1 MCYMLV
7 KRKIEATKKERRTK
21 RRIRKEETGERS
33 ILICSSLTFS
43 LFSFVSLVKLHHSMS
58 DSFSS
63 FLFLSSF
70 SLVVYFLSFSF
81 AFPLLLLN
89 LGEEEEAVRKWMKW
103 KRERLDHSL
112 SVLSFLPRLSSP
124 CFFLFFLQDFSH
136 TTCLSFSD
144 WIVFLLWLNTLA
156 PKNSLKHG
164 FSRICVSPLFSW
176 IEVPSSDS
184 LSTLPP
190 PPSFVYVHVWSDL
203 CRLGCNLLSHLYSS
217 LVFLTCIPHKRK
229 KLHDMRKE
237 QP

>member
-1 MCYMLV
+1 
-7 KRKIEATKKERRTK
+7 
-21 RRIRKEETGERS
+21 
-33 ILICSSLTFS
+33 
-43 LFSFVSLVKLHHSMS
+43 MS

-70 SLVVYFLSFSF
+70 SLVVYFLSFSS
-81 AFPLLLLN
+81 PSPES
-89 LGEEEEAVRKWMKW
+89 GRRRGGSKKMDEMKDW
-103 KRERLDHSL
+103 TIRCL
-112 SVLSFLPRLSSP
+112 SCPS
-124 CFFLFFLQDFSH
+124 FLFFLFSFLFFFFFDFSH
-136 TTCLSFSD
+136 TTCLWFSD

-184 LSTLPP
+184 LSSLPP

-217 LVFLTCIPHKRK
+217 LVFLTRERSCMTWEKSSHRLK
-229 KLHDMRKE
+229 
-237 QP
+237 